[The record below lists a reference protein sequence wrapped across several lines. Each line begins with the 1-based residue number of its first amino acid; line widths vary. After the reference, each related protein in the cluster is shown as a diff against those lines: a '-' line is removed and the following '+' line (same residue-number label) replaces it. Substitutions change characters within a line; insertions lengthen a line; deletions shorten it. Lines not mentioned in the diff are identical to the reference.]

1 MQFRLVLE
9 IGLSML
15 GASLSS
21 RLSPSEAL
29 ISLGFAALLL
39 LPPPPPTLFPGSRL
53 PLFLIRSGS
62 GRAGVAELEWS
73 DKTIY
78 KGGRA
83 WRGRWVEKVTKA
95 KAKTKVQKR
104 IGKGTQSILVAT
116 DCLGLWAKK
125 KKKSIQTD
133 SKNY

>member
-21 RLSPSEAL
+21 EAL
-29 ISLGFAALLL
+29 ISLGFAAILL

-62 GRAGVAELEWS
+62 GRAGVAGLKWS
-73 DKTIY
+73 DETIY
-78 KGGRA
+78 KCGRA
-83 WRGRWVEKVTKA
+83 WRGR
-95 KAKTKVQKR
+95 
-104 IGKGTQSILVAT
+104 
-116 DCLGLWAKK
+116 
-125 KKKSIQTD
+125 
-133 SKNY
+133 